1 MQIIQVSFHF
11 GDKLLSNLYYFRINV
26 YACKIRGVKYNCSGA
41 DFLKLLNK
49 TTITKALRHAV
60 IHEPDNVAES
70 EDSEDEWNYY
80 RVEPNKEKDSA
91 STRVDEPEETKGEVS
106 EPPVKDIE
114 PKIQP
119 EGVQDIKC
127 DNRKEEESQPKL
139 IDTEISTEDRTEESE
154 RPKDCCAEEQD
165 RLKDMDFQLNPDAKE
180 FVPVSPQFVETRMN
194 LVEDYPVSGSPFKQV
209 PQMDDIQVPSQ
220 SEFEKEV
227 CQRPREVDTEESE
240 YQNGANTPRID
251 NYTDLMSDQQR
262 ASNLLSG
269 TNMDD
274 SEISST
280 KAEFGDESA
289 ISFLTTSEF
298 HRTGISTIDES
309 FSSSERDYDI
319 AKDPMAMSF
328 TPSDFEAA
336 FDKGVD
342 LNAVHNLSNTDLED
356 QNGSIVDRE
365 EEEEKQQQQ
374 QGEQELA
381 RESPKVETTAESK
394 QLSDNEQLA
403 TSEKTVDELVNL
415 SSQREHSEDNFIEHA
430 DETKAET
437 NTVADLLDLQPESSQ
452 LEQEEIAK
460 YDHSPLTDNYSAGF
474 ESEKEP
480 VSVDTNEQP
489 LSPSSI
495 DIDETKPI
503 DEASEDAALPASDL
517 QKEVCSNE
525 ADTPSSLSPVPDPME
540 SDSGPAIAESAQV
553 QSSKPHEPLLH
564 LDTSQLVA
572 DDRYN
577 FQSYGNVEL
586 ISHQRSPSM
595 EVADVC
601 QASRTKETVDPYQ
614 AYSTEAGNA
623 FELVQQDFASAN
635 AQFDEKEDDK
645 LIGMTSTVQQMNL
658 LDFTEEQDA
667 RVKSPQFQSEL
678 TPPLSPQRPKEQPID
693 DVICSFVLE
702 SSVERSKDV
711 VEETNVT
718 EEDDKAAE
726 VTESAEEPMEPA
738 VPTKTIEPVVDQVQ
752 EPTLNLSDSMQE
764 FTGLENQLKPLEE
777 EILKSKVDEQ
787 LEKEVSRKEESV
799 DIVAEP
805 EKLSEHTIEVECKNE
820 VEELLPEINKSEIK
834 EPEIVQLKSEEP
846 QEPQE
851 PQEIEIKKAQAK
863 ELEGKELE
871 NKESEIKESEI
882 KESKVE
888 ETVQVAENKAAT
900 AAITT
905 TTTQSKTKSKV
916 SAAKPTKTTS
926 SKAAAPKSMPTS
938 PSKAAVAATRTSKK
952 PSTTTLSRP
961 KDLDAP
967 KRSTVSTT
975 ATVASKPA
983 ISKAA
988 SKTTTSTTA
997 TKPITRTSASSVSKS
1012 KPAATTALSKATL
1025 AEKKPTM
1032 NGDVK
1037 PPSKSTATKPSS
1049 KSSQPATKNTLV
1061 KTSTTRMLTGT
1072 TTTTAKPRP
1081 TSASTTT
1088 VKSSTTSK
1096 SSSSTTTNTS
1106 NIAATTSPRPK
1117 TAPAVGSN
1125 ARTRLSVSKSPM
1137 IDKQVKETAN
1147 KQISMG
1153 RTSTAAC
1160 KTSRLSSN
1168 TTTTTTVR
1176 RVSSSTKT
1184 TTAASPTKRS
1194 TTVTKVSKISSSGKT
1209 TANNKGKVLQNGV
1222 SENVEINTI
1231 IDDVP
1236 KKDLSPV
1243 VAPNDN
1249 QLIMSSD

>member
-1 MQIIQVSFHF
+1 M
-11 GDKLLSNLYYFRINV
+11 
-26 YACKIRGVKYNCSGA
+26 
-41 DFLKLLNK
+41 
-49 TTITKALRHAV
+49 
-60 IHEPDNVAES
+60 
-70 EDSEDEWNYY
+70 
-80 RVEPNKEKDSA
+80 
-91 STRVDEPEETKGEVS
+91 
-106 EPPVKDIE
+106 
-114 PKIQP
+114 
-119 EGVQDIKC
+119 
-127 DNRKEEESQPKL
+127 
-139 IDTEISTEDRTEESE
+139 
-154 RPKDCCAEEQD
+154 
-165 RLKDMDFQLNPDAKE
+165 NPDAKE
-180 FVPVSPQFVETRMN
+180 FVPVSPQFAETRMN

-227 CQRPREVDTEESE
+227 CQRPREVDTEERE

-262 ASNLLSG
+262 ASSNLLSG
-269 TNMDD
+269 SNMDD

-289 ISFLTTSEF
+289 VSFLTTSEF
-298 HRTGISTIDES
+298 HRTGISAIDES

-356 QNGSIVDRE
+356 QNGIVDRE
-365 EEEEKQQQQ
+365 EEEGRQQEQ
-374 QGEQELA
+374 QGGQELA
-381 RESPKVETTAESK
+381 RESPKLETTAESK

-403 TSEKTVDELVNL
+403 TSEKIVDELVNL
-415 SSQREHSEDNFIEHA
+415 SSRREHSEDNFIEHA

-437 NTVADLLDLQPESSQ
+437 NNTVADLLDLQPESSQ

-460 YDHSPLTDNYSAGF
+460 YDHSPLTDNCSAGF

-503 DEASEDAALPASDL
+503 DEASEDAALPASDF

-540 SDSGPAIAESAQV
+540 SDSGPALAESAQL
-553 QSSKPHEPLLH
+553 QSSKPHQSLLH
-564 LDTSQLVA
+564 LDTSELVA

-586 ISHQRSPSM
+586 ISHQRSPST

-601 QASRTKETVDPYQ
+601 QASRTKETGDPYQ

-635 AQFDEKEDDK
+635 AQLFDEKEDDK
-645 LIGMTSTVQQMNL
+645 LMTGMTSTVQQMNL
-658 LDFTEEQDA
+658 LDFTEEEDA

-711 VEETNVT
+711 VEEETNVT
-718 EEDDKAAE
+718 EEDDKAAK
-726 VTESAEEPMEPA
+726 VTESVEEPMEPA
-738 VPTKTIEPVVDQVQ
+738 VPTKTIEPVADQVQ

-764 FTGLENQLKPLEE
+764 FTGLENQLKPTEE

-799 DIVAEP
+799 GIVAEP
-805 EKLSEHTIEVECKNE
+805 EKLSEHTVGVECKKE
-820 VEELLPEINKSEIK
+820 VEELLPEVNKSEIK
-834 EPEIVQLKSEEP
+834 EPEIVQLKLE
-846 QEPQE
+846 E
-851 PQEIEIKKAQAK
+851 PQEIEIKKAQAE
-863 ELEGKELE
+863 ELEGKELG

-900 AAITT
+900 AAATT
-905 TTTQSKTKSKV
+905 ATTQSKTKSKV
-916 SAAKPTKTTS
+916 SAAKPTKTTT
-926 SKAAAPKSMPTS
+926 SKATAPKSMPTS
-938 PSKAAVAATRTSKK
+938 PSKAAVTATRTSKK

-967 KRSTVSTT
+967 KRSTVSTA

-988 SKTTTSTTA
+988 SKTTTSTTT
-997 TKPITRTSASSVSKS
+997 TKPITRTSASSVSKP
-1012 KPAATTALSKATL
+1012 KPAATTALSKAAL
-1025 AEKKPTM
+1025 AEKKPTV

-1037 PPSKSTATKPSS
+1037 PPSKPTATKPSS
-1049 KSSQPATKNTLV
+1049 KLSQPATKITLV
-1061 KTSTTRMLTGT
+1061 KTSTTRLSTGT

-1088 VKSSTTSK
+1088 NVKSSTTLK
-1096 SSSSTTTNTS
+1096 SSSSATTNTS
-1106 NIAATTSPRPK
+1106 NTAATPSSRPK
-1117 TAPAVGSN
+1117 TAPAVGST
-1125 ARTRLSVSKSPM
+1125 ARTRLSISKSPM

-1153 RTSTAAC
+1153 RTSTTAAC
-1160 KTSRLSSN
+1160 RTSRSSSN

-1184 TTAASPTKRS
+1184 TMAASPTKRS
-1194 TTVTKVSKISSSGKT
+1194 TTVTKVTKISSSGKT

-1222 SENVEINTI
+1222 SENVEINAI